1 MELKL
6 IEELKMKKIFVL
18 FLFSGFML
26 AGESRATYSVD
37 GMMCAMNCPKKVNKA
52 LDGVDG
58 VKSCK
63 VDFETQTATVVFDNE
78 KINSETIAQTIAK
91 GTYYKV
97 EDVNK
102 KKEGGSFWDWL
113 FRKG

>member
-1 MELKL
+1 M
-6 IEELKMKKIFVL
+6 
-18 FLFSGFML
+18 FLFSAFMY
-26 AGESRATYSVD
+26 AGETTATYSVD
-37 GMMCAMNCPKKVNKA
+37 GMMCAMNCPQKVNKA
-52 LDGVDG
+52 LEGVEG

-78 KINSETIAQTIAK
+78 KINSEAIATTIAK

-113 FRKG
+113 FRKS